1 MNKPN
6 NDINYSFHD
15 IERYLQ
21 GKLSAAE
28 MHALEKAALQD
39 PFLAEAIEGYESA
52 DLSAVETDLTAI
64 RNQLQEHE
72 GDTKI
77 IRLTP
82 FRSWWKIAA
91 MIILVAGAGT
101 IAWKII
107 SDQPGKQELASQ
119 ITPAAKEVLTEQN
132 QTNTSAAVPETET
145 DKNTLAI
152 KHQKPAAP
160 AKTVAAQSVADTS
173 NLIQQQNDLASIQST
188 IQSKEQVRMKMD
200 TVTFDARSYS
210 NKADTQALQRRF
222 TASVQS
228 AKEKRSA
235 YELLKNLPSV
245 TDVAS
250 LGEKTGIRGDSVFF
264 IANDKKLIF
273 KQAELS
279 KSQRPVSSTGS
290 LQAIIFSPT
299 GDVTTGA
306 STATLGGNLSPEGN
320 FTAGLF
326 KPTIKDSFT
335 LNEVVVTGYS
345 PSKKTATSGATT
357 ISTTSPVQKDF
368 KVFYPSNEQSQNT
381 SVYPTGGWD
390 MFTRQLRSKIS
401 AYKKSSTIVL
411 GDIELKMEL
420 DKKGNAV
427 KVTILKTF
435 DATLNELVTEAI
447 KQQEHWGFPS
457 DSKQQKREMTVTIKL

>member
-1 MNKPN
+1 
-6 NDINYSFHD
+6 
-15 IERYLQ
+15 
-21 GKLSAAE
+21 
-28 MHALEKAALQD
+28 
-39 PFLAEAIEGYESA
+39 
-52 DLSAVETDLTAI
+52 
-64 RNQLQEHE
+64 
-72 GDTKI
+72 
-77 IRLTP
+77 
-82 FRSWWKIAA
+82 
-91 MIILVAGAGT
+91 
-101 IAWKII
+101 
-107 SDQPGKQELASQ
+107 
-119 ITPAAKEVLTEQN
+119 LTEQN

-160 AKTVAAQSVADTS
+160 AKTVAAQSMADTS

-188 IQSKEQVRMKMD
+188 IQPKEQVRMKMD

-222 TASVQS
+222 TAAVQS

-320 FTAGLF
+320 FTTGLF

-345 PSKKTATSGATT
+345 PSKKTVTSGATT
-357 ISTTSPVQKDF
+357 ISTASPVQKDF
-368 KVFYPSNEQSQNT
+368 KVFYPSNEQSQNA

-390 MFTRQLRSKIS
+390 MFTRQLRGKIS